1 LFGFNE
7 QVETILADEISGVL
21 TNEPALGRSGGEGL
35 QALLKGRGVPIVTF
49 EDWLKIDASELDLGK
64 QKGKPRQKIISKQDM
79 LMIAKQVP
87 S

>member
-1 LFGFNE
+1 M
-7 QVETILADEISGVL
+7 ADEISGVL